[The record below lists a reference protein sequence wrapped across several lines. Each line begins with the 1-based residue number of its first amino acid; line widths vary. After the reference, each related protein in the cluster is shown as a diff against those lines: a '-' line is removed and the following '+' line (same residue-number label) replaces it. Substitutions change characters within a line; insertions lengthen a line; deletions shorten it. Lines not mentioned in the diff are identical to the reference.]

1 MQNLPKIPGLAGLR
15 IPKEIP
21 KDLTQKLL
29 EADSAGH
36 EMHRLYE
43 KSHFALAGLV
53 PVAFLSGEGSVMTRL
68 CDLGLGVILPFHSHV
83 AMNAVISDYIPYAY
97 RMPARY
103 GLLGASGVAALGLLK
118 LNLLG
123 PGLTDTVR
131 SLWRHEKQQ
140 PPLKKVA
147 KAGQ

>member
-1 MQNLPKIPGLAGLR
+1 MQHIPKIAGLSGLR

-36 EMHRLYE
+36 EIHKLYE
-43 KSHFALAGLV
+43 RSHFALAGLV

-83 AMNAVISDYIPYAY
+83 AMNAVVSDYIPYAY
-97 RMPARY
+97 RMPVRY
-103 GLLGASGVAALGLLK
+103 GLLGASGITALGLLK
-118 LNLLG
+118 LNLFG

-131 SLWRHEKQQ
+131 SLWRHEKPA
-140 PPLKKVA
+140 PPPKKTG
-147 KAGQ
+147 KASK